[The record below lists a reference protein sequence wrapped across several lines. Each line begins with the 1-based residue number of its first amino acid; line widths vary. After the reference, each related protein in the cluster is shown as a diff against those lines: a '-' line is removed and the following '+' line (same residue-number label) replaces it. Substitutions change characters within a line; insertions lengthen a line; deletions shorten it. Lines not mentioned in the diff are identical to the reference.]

1 VADDFPKIVSVD
13 DHVVE
18 PAHVWERWL
27 PAKHRDKA
35 PRVERRGIGT
45 MRHVGGGTYEQTFDP
60 DGPQADC
67 WVYEDLVY
75 IHKRHVAAVGFD
87 RDDMTMSPMTYDE
100 MRPGCYEPKARVDD
114 MELNWVE
121 ASLSFPSFP
130 RFCGQTFLEAKD
142 RELAEACVYAYN
154 DWMVEE
160 WCGDSGGR
168 LIPLPIIPLWDAELA
183 ADEVRRN
190 AERGAHAVCFS
201 EIPAVLGLPSIHTG
215 DWDPFF
221 AACAETR
228 TVVCMHI
235 GSSSKMPATSAD
247 APVAVAA
254 TLSFGNAMSSLT
266 DFLFSGVLVRFPD
279 LKLAYSEGQI
289 GWIPYIL
296 ERADDV
302 WLEHRAWG
310 GVRDIVPEPPSTYYY
325 RQVFGCFF
333 RDRHGIESLQ
343 TVGVDNTTFETD
355 YPHTDSTWPHT
366 KKVAQE
372 LMAGLPDDV
381 VYKLVRGNAIRMLE
395 LDL

>member
-27 PAKHRDKA
+27 PAKHRDKG

-100 MRPGCYEPKARVDD
+100 MRPGCYEPKARIDD

-154 DWMVEE
+154 DWMVDE

-183 ADEVRRN
+183 AAEVRRN
-190 AERGAHAVCFS
+190 ADRGAHAVCFS

-221 AACAETR
+221 VACAETR

-302 WLEHRAWG
+302 WREHRAWG
-310 GVRDIVPEPPSTYYY
+310 GVKESVP
-325 RQVFGCFF
+325 
-333 RDRHGIESLQ
+333 
-343 TVGVDNTTFETD
+343 
-355 YPHTDSTWPHT
+355 
-366 KKVAQE
+366 
-372 LMAGLPDDV
+372 
-381 VYKLVRGNAIRMLE
+381 
-395 LDL
+395 